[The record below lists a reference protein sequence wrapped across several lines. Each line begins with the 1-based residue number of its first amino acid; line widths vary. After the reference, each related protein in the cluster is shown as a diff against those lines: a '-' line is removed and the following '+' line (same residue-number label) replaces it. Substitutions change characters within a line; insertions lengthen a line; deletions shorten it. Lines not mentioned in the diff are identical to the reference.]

1 MIGIYKIV
9 NMINGH
15 TYIGQSVDIQ
25 RRWRNE
31 RSRAFQPNSN
41 EYNSLLAQA
50 FRKYGVDNFQFA
62 VIEQCEVQQLDERE
76 QYWIRYYNTYQN
88 GYNQTLGGQ
97 QQLTLKEPDVIA
109 NIRTALLTTEL
120 PMTTIANH
128 YGVSLGTVGGINTGK
143 TWYSNQYDYP
153 LRNVHQKTPATRQ
166 YAVNLSKDALTQLI
180 REHHGNLSAVAK
192 TLGVTRGALRRPIR
206 EYQLE
211 SCIEESR
218 HPTVS
223 VVDETVVDDVGNI
236 FDSPAAANHYYG
248 CAHVREVCN
257 GKRKTSGGHVF
268 YWKRDQK

>member
-9 NMINGH
+9 NMLNGH

-31 RSRAFQPNSN
+31 RSRAFQPNSS

-50 FRKYGVDNFQFA
+50 FRKYGVDNFQFT

-76 QYWIRYYNTYQN
+76 QYWIQYYNTYQN

-97 QQLTLKEPDVIA
+97 QQLTLEEPGFVA

-120 PMTTIANH
+120 PMTTIANR
-128 YGVSLGTVGGINTGK
+128 YDVSLGTVGSINTGK
-143 TWYSNQYDYP
+143 AWYSNQCNYP
-153 LRNVHQKTPATRQ
+153 LRNVHQKTPTTRQ
-166 YAVNLSKDALTQLI
+166 YAVNLSKDELIQLI
-180 REHHGNLSAVAK
+180 REHRGNLSAVAA

-218 HPTVS
+218 HP
-223 VVDETVVDDVGNI
+223 VVPVIDETVIDDEGNV
-236 FDSPAAANHYYG
+236 FASPAEANHYYG